1 MKTRQLGHRRMS
13 VLAVVLAAVTATTV
27 GSAPAAHAAGPVE
40 LRLVPLGVGYEAAL
54 QQQVGYWNLNR
65 LSAASLNGDGSEAVA
80 PAAGWDDTARPW
92 AGGGK
97 ITKTV
102 GKLVMRMRN
111 ADGASTTDGLSACTA
126 TVVQSQNKSVVV
138 TAAHCLRI
146 NWGLNAPLDLNQ
158 IATNVLFIP
167 DFRGQNL
174 PRVAPGTDLEQGPAI
189 GPDVAPYGVWAVTR
203 AWWTEGWAA
212 QANHFNNND
221 MVAMVVDNPAD
232 DRPIED
238 VVGGGQSIGFNPAR
252 QTPRTNF
259 GYPAVNFK
267 SYSGPNFSSTGA
279 AVINGSPNVNNVPAA
294 QQRIYD
300 GRSLLFSQGPS
311 WINREWWWDTNSD
324 LMKTQLSPGSS
335 GGPWFK
341 DFNQATGE
349 GVLVGVTSHFAQ
361 SSTGGLDAVAE
372 AEGRAPS
379 PYMAGTNF
387 GDQEKAAFET
397 AQSVAPGA

>member
-1 MKTRQLGHRRMS
+1 MKKRELVHRRMS
-13 VLAVVLAAVTATTV
+13 VLAVALAAVTATTV
-27 GSAPAAHAAGPVE
+27 GSAPAVHAAGPAE
-40 LRLVPLGVGYEAAL
+40 LRLVPLGAGYEAGL

-65 LSAASLNGDGSEAVA
+65 LSAASLNGDGSEGVA

-92 AGGGK
+92 TGGGK
-97 ITKTV
+97 TAKTV

-111 ADGASTTDGLSACTA
+111 ADGASTTDGLAACTA
-126 TVVQSQNKSVVV
+126 TVVQSRNKSVVV
-138 TAAHCLRI
+138 TAAHCLRV

-158 IATNVLFIP
+158 IATNVLFVP
-167 DFRGQNL
+167 DFRGENL

-203 AWWTEGWAA
+203 AWLTEGWAA
-212 QANHFNNND
+212 QSNHFNNND
-221 MVAMVVDNPAD
+221 MVAMVVDNPSD
-232 DRPIED
+232 DRPVEE
-238 VVGGGQSIGFNPAR
+238 VVGGGQPIGFNPAR
-252 QTPRTNF
+252 TTPRTNF

-300 GRSLLFSQGPS
+300 GRSLMFSQGPS

-341 DFNQATGE
+341 DFDHATGE

-361 SSTGGLDAVAE
+361 SSTGGLDAIAE

-397 AQSVAPGA
+397 AQSVTPGA

>member
-13 VLAVVLAAVTATTV
+13 VPAVVLAAVTATTV

-40 LRLVPLGVGYEAAL
+40 LRLVPLGAGYEAAL

-111 ADGASTTDGLSACTA
+111 ADGTSTTDGLSACTA

-238 VVGGGQSIGFNPAR
+238 VVGGGQSIGFHPAR

-324 LMKTQLSPGSS
+324 LMKAQLSPGSS

-361 SSTGGLDAVAE
+361 SSTGGLDAIAE

-387 GDQEKAAFET
+387 GDQEKATFET
-397 AQSVAPGA
+397 AQSVTPGV

>member
-1 MKTRQLGHRRMS
+1 MRRRQLTRRRIS
-13 VLAVVLAAVTATTV
+13 VLAVTVAAFTAAAL
-27 GSAPAAHAAGPVE
+27 GSAPAAHAAGPAE
-40 LRLVPLGVGYEAAL
+40 LRLVPLGADYQSGL

-65 LSAASLNGDGSEAVA
+65 LSAAALNGDGADAVA

-97 ITKTV
+97 VTRTT

-111 ADGASTTDGLSACTA
+111 VDDAGTTDGLAACTA
-126 TVVQSQNKSVVV
+126 TVVKSQNKSVVV
-138 TAAHCLRI
+138 TAAHCLRV
-146 NWGLNAPLDLNQ
+146 NWGLNGPLNQ

-167 DFRGQNL
+167 GFRGENL
-174 PRVAPGTDLEQGPAI
+174 PRVAPGTDLNSGPAI
-189 GPDVAPYGVWAVTR
+189 GPDVAPYGVWAATR

-221 MVAMVVDNPAD
+221 MAAMVVDNPAD
-232 DRPIED
+232 DRPIEE
-238 VVGGGQSIGFNPAR
+238 VVGGGQPIGFNPAR
-252 QTPRTNF
+252 KTPRTNF
-259 GYPAVNFK
+259 GYPSVNFK
-267 SYSGPNFSSTGA
+267 SYSGPNFSNTGA

-311 WINREWWWDTNSD
+311 WINREWWRDTNSD
-324 LMKTQLSPGSS
+324 LMKTQLSPGAS

-341 DFNQATGE
+341 DFDRVVGE

-361 SSTGGLDAVAE
+361 SSTGGLDAIAE
-372 AEGRAPS
+372 AESRAPS

-397 AQSVAPGA
+397 AQSVTPGA

>member
-1 MKTRQLGHRRMS
+1 MRRRQLTHRLIS
-13 VLAVVLAAVTATTV
+13 VPAVTIAVFTATAL
-27 GSAPAAHAAGPVE
+27 GSAPAAHAAGPAE
-40 LRLVPLGVGYEAAL
+40 LRLVPLGAGYEAGL
-54 QQQVGYWNLNR
+54 KQQVGYWNLNR

-92 AGGGK
+92 ADGGK
-97 ITKTV
+97 VTRTT
-102 GKLVMRMRN
+102 GKLVMRMRD
-111 ADGASTTDGLSACTA
+111 ADGAGTTDGLAACTA
-126 TVVQSQNKSVVV
+126 TVVKSRNKSVVV
-138 TAAHCLRI
+138 TAAHCLRV
-146 NWGLNAPLDLNQ
+146 NWGLNGPLNQ

-167 DFRGQNL
+167 GFRGENL
-174 PRVAPGTDLEQGPAI
+174 PRVAPGTDLDSGPAI

-221 MVAMVVDNPAD
+221 MAAMVVDDPAD
-232 DRPIED
+232 DRPVEE

-252 QTPRTNF
+252 TTPRTNF
-259 GYPAVNFK
+259 GYPSVNFK
-267 SYSGPNFSSTGA
+267 SYSGPNFAGTGA

-294 QQRIYD
+294 RQRIYD
-300 GRSLLFSQGPS
+300 GRSLMFSQGPS

-324 LMKTQLSPGSS
+324 LMKTQLSPGAS
-335 GGPWFK
+335 GGLWFK
-341 DFNQATGE
+341 DFDPVTGE

-361 SSTGGLDAVAE
+361 SSTGGLDAIAE
-372 AEGRAPS
+372 AESRAPS

-397 AQSVAPGA
+397 AQSVTPGA

>member
-1 MKTRQLGHRRMS
+1 MRTLPLTIRRISM
-13 VLAVVLAAVTATTV
+13 LAAAVALATVSTL
-27 GSAPAAHAAGPVE
+27 GSAPAAYAAGPVE
-40 LRLVPLGVGYEAAL
+40 LRLVPLGDGYEAGL
-54 QQQVGYWNLNR
+54 QQQAGYWNLNR
-65 LSAASLNGDGSEAVA
+65 LSAAALNGDGAEAVA

-97 ITKTV
+97 ITRTA

-111 ADGASTTDGLSACTA
+111 ADGTGTTDVLGSCTA
-126 TVVQSQNKSVVV
+126 TVVKSQNKSVVV

-146 NWGLNAPLDLNQ
+146 NWGLNVPLDLNQ
-158 IATNVLFIP
+158 VATNVLFIP
-167 DFRGQNL
+167 GFRGENL
-174 PRVAPGTDLEQGPAI
+174 PRVAPGTDLNSGPAI
-189 GPDVAPYGVWAVTR
+189 GSDVAPYGVWAVTR

-221 MVAMVVDNPAD
+221 MAAMVVDNPAD
-232 DRPIED
+232 DRPIEE
-238 VVGGGQSIGFNPAR
+238 VVGGGQPIGFNPAR
-252 QTPRTNF
+252 TTPRTNF
-259 GYPAVNFK
+259 GYPTLNIK
-267 SYSGPNFSSTGA
+267 SYSGPNFSSTGV

-324 LMKTQLSPGSS
+324 LMKTQLSPGAS

-341 DFNQATGE
+341 DFDPSTGE
-349 GVLVGVTSHFAQ
+349 GVMVGVTSHFAQ
-361 SSTGGLDAVAE
+361 SSTGGLDAIAE
-372 AEGRAPS
+372 AQSRAPS

-397 AQSVAPGA
+397 AQSVTPGA